1 MVCAKKSGA
10 PLRITEM
17 LECLGLETDA
27 GAIDQHI
34 RLDGAVEAE
43 LDVKFR
49 GHGINMARRR
59 CVLKPPF
66 RAVPDWIE

>member
-49 GHGINMARRR
+49 GHGY
-59 CVLKPPF
+59 
-66 RAVPDWIE
+66 